1 MNEENLHD
9 DFNDSSH
16 DNKLEIFNQFKNLN
30 I

>member
-1 MNEENLHD
+1 MNEENLSD
-9 DFNDSSH
+9 DFNDSTQ

>member
-1 MNEENLHD
+1 MNEENLSN
-9 DFNDSSH
+9 DFNDSTQ